1 MALIEQL
8 KEEQKLAMK
17 AKDKPRLGTIR
28 LALSAIKQRE
38 VDERITLNDDDII
51 AILVKMVKQRR
62 DSVAQYESANRQD
75 LADV

>member
-28 LALSAIKQRE
+28 LALSAI
-38 VDERITLNDDDII
+38 
-51 AILVKMVKQRR
+51 
-62 DSVAQYESANRQD
+62 
-75 LADV
+75 